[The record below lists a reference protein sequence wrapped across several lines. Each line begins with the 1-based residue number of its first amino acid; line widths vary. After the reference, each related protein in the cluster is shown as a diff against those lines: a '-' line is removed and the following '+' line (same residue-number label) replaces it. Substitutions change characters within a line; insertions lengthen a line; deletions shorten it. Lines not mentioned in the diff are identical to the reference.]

1 MTYNYFMV
9 RFIHPSKEDI
19 TLSGILSALSDPVRV
34 SILKSLMEND
44 GALSCCQAS
53 PCPKIAKSTLSN
65 HFRILREAGL
75 IRMIK
80 QGVENH
86 SVVRLEEINEK
97 FPGLLKTILKY
108 SEAPVFA

>member
-1 MTYNYFMV
+1 MV
-9 RFIHPSKEDI
+9 RFVHPSKDDI
-19 TLSGILSALSDPVRV
+19 SLSGILDALSDPVRV
-34 SILKSLMEND
+34 KILKSLLAQD
-44 GALSCCQAS
+44 GCLSCCQAA

-75 IRMIK
+75 IRMTK

-86 SVVRLEEINEK
+86 STVRLADINGK

-108 SEAPVFA
+108 AD